1 MWLVSGMAV
10 FSALNFV
17 LGHSPPSGFICVQA
31 VLYWQWSV
39 LAALG
44 LQPAVLS
51 TSMKRDKKVFF
62 SPSGSISTRCRHDF
76 QVCSPTS
83 HPSLWPGNWGL
94 LIDQA

>member
-51 TSMKRDKKVFF
+51 TSMKREKKVFF
-62 SPSGSISTRCRHDF
+62 FPFWKYQHKMQT
-76 QVCSPTS
+76 
-83 HPSLWPGNWGL
+83 
-94 LIDQA
+94 

>member
-51 TSMKRDKKVFF
+51 TSMKREKKVFF
-62 SPSGSISTRCRHDF
+62 SPLYLSYVTIYHSPFITRLKPIRC
-76 QVCSPTS
+76 
-83 HPSLWPGNWGL
+83 L
-94 LIDQA
+94 L